1 MGLSYT
7 TNPKYSGTITN
18 MPKPITSDQT
28 LFGITEVL
36 PLDPSLPRSRGILE
50 LQTSPSGGVI
60 PTIRTL
66 LFNYLWILNSS
77 KRKLELQ
84 PPSWSSLKY
93 TLSLHRSW
101 LLSLLP
107 PRARRELGQQVR
119 KKRKRKRRIRRKFLM
134 LVKYAPDIERMGK
147 RLMIRHNN
155 ILNISPDLEMRLSYL
170 GNMSSIPN

>member
-7 TNPKYSGTITN
+7 TNPKYLGTITN
-18 MPKPITSDQT
+18 MPKTTTSDQT
-28 LFGITEVL
+28 LSGITELL
-36 PLDPSLPRSRGILE
+36 PLDPSLPRSRGIQEPQIRL
-50 LQTSPSGGVI
+50 SGGAI

-77 KRKLELQ
+77 KQRSGLQ
-84 PPSWSSLKY
+84 PRNWSSLKY

-101 LLSLLP
+101 LLPLLP

-119 KKRKRKRRIRRKFLM
+119 KKRRKKKRIRRRSLM
-134 LVKYAPDIERMGK
+134 LVKYAPDIERLGK

-170 GNMSSIPN
+170 GNTLSIPS

>member
-7 TNPKYSGTITN
+7 TNLKYSGTITN
-18 MPKPITSDQT
+18 MPKLITSDQT

-36 PLDPSLPRSRGILE
+36 PLDPSLLRSRGIQE
-50 LQTSPSGGVI
+50 PQTKPNGGAI
-60 PTIRTL
+60 PTTRTL
-66 LFNYLWILNSS
+66 LFNYPWILNSS
-77 KRKLELQ
+77 KRKPELQ

>member
-7 TNPKYSGTITN
+7 TNPKYSGTMTN
-18 MPKPITSDQT
+18 MPKLITSDQT

-36 PLDPSLPRSRGILE
+36 PLDPSLPRFRGTREPQIRL
-50 LQTSPSGGVI
+50 SGGAI
-60 PTIRTL
+60 PTTRTL

-77 KRKLELQ
+77 KRKPELQ
-84 PPSWSSLKY
+84 PLSWSSLKY

-101 LLSLLP
+101 LMSLLP

-119 KKRKRKRRIRRKFLM
+119 KKRKRRRRIRRKSLM
-134 LVKYAPDIERMGK
+134 LVKYAPDIERLGK

-155 ILNISPDLEMRLSYL
+155 ILNISPDLEMRSSYS
-170 GNMSSIPN
+170 GNTLWTPS